1 MKSQWI
7 LYVLMGFMFSSC
19 YKDEDIDGKIPEPK
33 YKVEDSDDPVDHY
46 IYEFNQQ
53 YGNYILY
60 EYQEVDYRWNMNTLL
75 DVTLV
80 KQKEQPILNE
90 GIQYM
95 KQVLFDDYSDEFK
108 KKYFPFKILIA
119 DSVQVAK
126 SGSVSKD
133 ESAEGGLSFL
143 AVGKIRSGIS
153 TIASDSLLK
162 LKGEVQATLWARF
175 LYNNEML
182 QLPEAFWSISDEYY
196 GVNLKT
202 IDGNSSLKPD
212 EINAKKY
219 GFWDRNRAADSGV
232 SYCMAPDKTLDIY
245 QFIQMIVTHTAD
257 EMKELMEGHD
267 KLKDKYYLLIN
278 QVRDVYGVDIQA
290 IGNSKSH

>member
-1 MKSQWI
+1 MKNQWI
-7 LYVLMGFMFSSC
+7 LYTLIGFMFSSC

-33 YKVEDSDDPVDHY
+33 YQVEDSDDPMDHY
-46 IYEFNQQ
+46 IYVFNKQ

-60 EYQEVDYRWNMNTLL
+60 EYQEVDYKWNMNTLL
-75 DVTLV
+75 DITLV
-80 KQKEQPILNE
+80 KQKERPILNE
-90 GIQYM
+90 GVQYM

-108 KKYFPFKILIA
+108 KKYFPFKILMA

-126 SGSVSKD
+126 NGSVSKD
-133 ESAEGGLSFL
+133 EAAEGGLSFL
-143 AVGKIRSGIS
+143 AIGKIRSGIS
-153 TIASDSLLK
+153 NVASDSLLK

-202 IDGNSSLKPD
+202 IDNNFSLKPD
-212 EINAKKY
+212 EIDAKKY
-219 GFWDRNRAADSGV
+219 GFGDRNRVADSGIR
-232 SYCMAPDKTLDIY
+232 YCMAPDKTLDVY

-257 EMKELMEGHD
+257 EMKELMVGHD

-278 QVRDVYGVDIQA
+278 QLKDVYGVDIQA

>member
-1 MKSQWI
+1 M
-7 LYVLMGFMFSSC
+7 
-19 YKDEDIDGKIPEPK
+19 
-33 YKVEDSDDPVDHY
+33 DHY

-60 EYQEVDYRWNMNTLL
+60 EYQEVDYKWNMNTLL

-80 KQKEQPILNE
+80 KQKERPILNE